1 MTAVETNGS
10 DLSVVEVAKLENLEV
25 VIEGGLQSFIEVGRA
40 LSEIRDGRLYRAS
53 HMTFEDYCQERWGMS
68 ANYAA
73 KHIDAATT
81 VDVIESCTN
90 GTDLPKNERQVRPLT
105 RLPESERAA
114 AWKEA
119 VATAPEGKVTAA
131 HVEKVVASRLPD
143 SDEPREESEATKKK
157 PTPERKADREA
168 KAFLEDFHKNVAK
181 LCDGGVYTIES
192 LVKAVGFNKTVVH
205 WFIRMCE
212 VSPSVKVHRTYGK
225 KDLVQ
230 YTFEKTHCVTGHE
243 RIRQLAEQIRDDQ
256 TAGTRAKAAAE
267 RILSLLGG

>member
-1 MTAVETNGS
+1 MATAVESNGS

-40 LSEIRDGRLYRAS
+40 LSEIRDGRLYRAT
-53 HMTFEDYCQERWGMS
+53 HMTFEMYCQDRWDMS
-68 ANYAA
+68 RQRASQF
-73 KHIDAATT
+73 IQATT
-81 VDVIESCTN
+81 VVDRLSTIVDTPPENES
-90 GTDLPKNERQVRPLT
+90 QVRPLT
-105 RLPESERAA
+105 KLPDDEQVA

-143 SDEPREESEATKKK
+143 SDEPREESEAPKKK

-168 KAFLEDFHKNVAK
+168 KVFLEEFHKQVSM
-181 LCDGGVYTIES
+181 LCDGGVYTIQS
-192 LVKAVGFNKTVVH
+192 LIKATGICKTSLH
-205 WFIRMCE
+205 WFVRMCE

-230 YTFEKTHCVTGHE
+230 YTFEKTNCVTGHE

-256 TAGTRAKAAAE
+256 AAGPRSKAAAE